1 VLTSAPCRFQDD
13 DFSTIPDIALPPLL
27 TFDESFHSALMI
39 QPDVDKNIMPDGSSL
54 LAEAL
59 HAETILPSIN
69 GDHDSPPA
77 GPESPE
83 DKGIIRCTVRC
94 LPG

>member
-1 VLTSAPCRFQDD
+1 
-13 DFSTIPDIALPPLL
+13 
-27 TFDESFHSALMI
+27 MI
-39 QPDVDKNIMPDGSSL
+39 QQDVDKNIMPDGSSL

-69 GDHDSPPA
+69 GDQDSPLG

-83 DKGIIRCTVRC
+83 DKGIIRCTA
-94 LPG
+94 LW